1 MYDPVYRGSSHHW
14 VSEDLL
20 PLREDKVRSDA
31 HTRTVVGSTV
41 SAIFDEELTRKE
53 RIRRPGFCFL
63 VMIDEM
69 CQ

>member
-1 MYDPVYRGSSHHW
+1 MHDPVYRGGCRHW
-14 VSEDLL
+14 VSEDLF

-41 SAIFDEELTRKE
+41 SAIFAEELTGTE
-53 RIRRPGFCFL
+53 RIRRLGFCFL